1 MSFISNSLS
10 SNEEVCHTFDFH
22 WLIWLQPI
30 SLALFSLLVLLI
42 GAASGSDLLPLGIT
56 MTISALIYST
66 YHYFD
71 IKNSERGITNR
82 RIVAKE
88 GIFSTK
94 SNELRLVEVE
104 SVNIHQN
111 ILEKL
116 SGAGKLVLSG
126 TGNKLLFITFLEE
139 PFESKRQIE
148 ELIEQA
154 KSSEQ

>member
-10 SNEEVCHTFDFH
+10 SKEEVCHTFDFH

-30 SLALFSLLVLLI
+30 SFVLISFLTLLI
-42 GAASGSDLLPLGIT
+42 GAASGSDLLPLGIS
-56 MTISALIYST
+56 MTISAAIYSA

-94 SNELRLVEVE
+94 TDELRLVEVE
-104 SVNIHQN
+104 SVNLQQN
-111 ILEKL
+111 IFEKL

-126 TGNKLLFITFLEE
+126 TGNKLLIITFLKE
-139 PFESKRQIE
+139 PFVSKRQIE

-154 KSSEQ
+154 KSSER